1 MGCQPLQDN
10 TVGDRGKGFA
20 DVYVDSLSLIFQTGH
35 LVIEGDEVGQ
45 GGVVLKPLA
54 IVFYKSWLSGDV
66 PGNWKNGNIPP
77 VLKKGRKDFEL

>member
-10 TVGDRGKGFA
+10 TVGDSVKGFA

-45 GGVVLKPLA
+45 GGVVAKPL
-54 IVFYKSWLSGDV
+54 
-66 PGNWKNGNIPP
+66 NII
-77 VLKKGRKDFEL
+77 F